1 MRLFIEPTD
10 VWLFRDGCPF
20 DAGSDHRAA
29 SVFPPPPSVIQGA
42 LRAAYVAFKGEKMD
56 DYVEGKLPH
65 IEQVIGKPGAEPP
78 FTLRGPFIGVRV
90 NATTVE
96 RYLPIPA
103 DATPVGE
110 CFRSLV
116 PTRPSDKGVLTNLPQ
131 ELQYLLWKPES
142 DEKSRAH
149 KDFAWAKASAVI
161 KYLQA
166 HSHEQAVI
174 DLDDCKTEDDLFVR
188 ENRFGVGL
196 DYEARRY
203 QERAL
208 YEAEFIRVQPNVGLD
223 IEIENLD
230 LPRDGLLKLG
240 GEGHWARFEQ
250 IAPLEMPAANIGT
263 HFKLYFATPA
273 YFDDGWK
280 PRAGWSEFFGDNP
293 PRLVAVALPRYEARG
308 GFDLFHQAH
317 KAARRFVPA
326 GSVYY
331 FVSER
336 APQLVKANVTH
347 YGAAIGFGQVMLGNV
362 YSLEQQSL

>member
-10 VWLFRDGCPF
+10 VWLFRDGRPF

-29 SVFPPPPSVIQGA
+29 SLFPPPPSVIQGA
-42 LRAAYVAFKGEKMD
+42 LRAAYVAFQGATMD
-56 DYVEGKLPH
+56 DYVEGKLSN
-65 IEQVIGKPGAEPP
+65 IERAIGKPGEEPP

-103 DATPVGE
+103 DATPSGE
-110 CFRSLV
+110 CFRALV
-116 PTRPSDKGVLTNLPQ
+116 PTRPSEGVLTNLP
-131 ELQYLLWKPES
+131 EGLEYLLYKPKRNDPQS
-142 DEKSRAH
+142 DDKPH
-149 KDFAWAKASAVI
+149 KPFTWAKASAVI
-161 KYLQA
+161 AYLQA
-166 HSHEQAVI
+166 ESLGQAI
-174 DLDDCKTEDDLFVR
+174 INFSDCKTDADLFVR

-203 QERAL
+203 QEHAL

-223 IEIENLD
+223 IEVENLE
-230 LPRDGLLKLG
+230 LPREGLLKLG
-240 GEGHWARFEQ
+240 GEGHCARFEQ
-250 IAPLEMPAANIGT
+250 VTPFDLSTPKVGA

-280 PRAGWSEFFGDNP
+280 PRAGWSEFFGENP

-331 FVSER
+331 FVSKH
-336 APQLVKANVTH
+336 ALQLVKPNVTH
-347 YGAAIGFGQVMLGNV
+347 YGAEMGFGQVLLGNAH
-362 YSLEQQSL
+362 LPT